1 MIKIMKTNFS
11 MLFYLK
17 KQKNYTSGLAPV
29 YLRITVDGERAE
41 VTTNRECEPEKWNS
55 HSGRATGTK
64 ENIKSLN
71 AFLDNLQ
78 SDAYEAHRY
87 LHENGKLIT
96 AESLKNRMLGKS
108 EKSYMLIELFKD
120 HNSKVASLIGKG
132 FAPATHKR
140 YETSLRHT
148 QAFLK
153 FKFGVTDINIEK
165 VDNAFIT
172 DYDYYLRTTNKCNN
186 NSTLKYIKN
195 LGKIIRICLS
205 NGWIIKNPFV
215 NYKGKIKTVNR
226 VYLTEEEVQRMAN
239 KSFDIDRL
247 SQVRDVFLFCCFTGL
262 AYVDIK
268 KLKIS
273 EITKGV
279 DGGLWIFTNRQKT
292 ETRSA
297 IPLLPTATQLIK
309 KYSNHPLCIN
319 KDMPLPVPSNQ
330 KMNGYLKEIAAMCGI
345 DKILTSHIARHTF
358 ATTITLSNG
367 VPIETVSKMLGH
379 SSIKQTQHYAKILDL
394 KVSADM
400 LLLRQKLEFRYEQ

>member
-1 MIKIMKTNFS
+1 MKTNFS

-132 FAPATHKR
+132 FAAATHKR

-153 FKFGVTDINIEK
+153 FQFGVADINIEK

-268 KLKIS
+268 KLKLS
-273 EITKGV
+273 EISKGV

-292 ETRSA
+292 DSRSA
-297 IPLLPTATQLIK
+297 IPLLPSAIQLIE
-309 KYSNHPLCIN
+309 KYSKHPLCIN

-330 KMNGYLKEIAAMCGI
+330 KMNGYLKEIAAICGI

-400 LLLRQKLEFRYEQ
+400 LLLKQKLEHRYE